1 MKRLQHQKYLDSDKL
16 REMLEECFPWRQY
29 RKMRLNQKEAFE
41 AIAEQGSS
49 VTLELPTGSGKT
61 GIGYT
66 FLEALRKIGHGPL
79 FYLAPVKTLV
89 DQVKQLYPDVKAVY
103 GRSEYQCFYY
113 PDEDLKAN
121 EIPCSLLSDCPHRVD
136 QETGETYA
144 PGVTPCPYLYA
155 KYQAKQGG
163 IVACTTA
170 FYLFTQLF
178 SKEWPTPAGLVI
190 DEAHRIAQSVRSV
203 LSYEITDYH
212 LKRCVELLREIGAEE
227 TEALEKFMKR
237 MIRIVRHKPSGQPT
251 LLEDHEIRGLIE
263 VLAVIDAKQLRQK
276 VKEAVKT
283 KAIDPKERR
292 ETLKRLE
299 VVIRDLHR
307 YLSSFEYSLET
318 DEHKP
323 LDYTYAF
330 YKVEKEENE
339 RVQYRLV
346 IKAYYVAPLIQR
358 MLSPFTV
365 AYSAT
370 VGDPDVFGFETGIKA
385 PVYTFRSD
393 FPAENARIYMP
404 VDTPNLAVKE
414 RSRQDLT
421 RSLRK
426 IAKTC
431 CRLAKKDMRSLAV
444 VVSEKEREK
453 FLMLCGEEGVKAISY
468 GNGVKPKEA
477 ARRFKGGE
485 GEVLVGT
492 VANYGEGVDLPKQ
505 IAPVIFFLRPSYPSP
520 TDPATQF
527 EERRFGQMRWKLW
540 NWRVMQEA
548 LQARGRNIRSADDI
562 GVTFLISQQFR
573 RFAFAALPEWL
584 QDVYRGEMT
593 FEQCANDAMKILK

>member
-1 MKRLQHQKYLDSDKL
+1 MKHQKHLDSDKL
-16 REMLEECFPWRQY
+16 RKMLEECFPWRQY
-29 RKMRLNQKEAFE
+29 RKMRPNQREAFE
-41 AIAEQGSS
+41 IIADQGGS
-49 VTLELPTGSGKT
+49 VTLELPTGTGKT
-61 GIGYT
+61 GVGYT
-66 FLEALRKIGHGPL
+66 FLETMRKLGYGPL

-89 DQVKQLYPDVKAVY
+89 DQVKSLHPDIRAVY
-103 GRSEYQCFYY
+103 GRSEYQCLYY
-113 PDEDLKAN
+113 TNDDFKASDV
-121 EIPCSLLSDCPHRVD
+121 PCLLLSDCSHRVD

-144 PGVTPCPYLYA
+144 AGAAPCPYLHA

-190 DEAHRIAQSVRSV
+190 DEAHRVAQSVRSI

-212 LKRCVELLREIGAEE
+212 LGKCAGLLREIGGEE
-227 TEALEKFMKR
+227 AKTLDTLKKR
-237 MIRIVRHKPSGQPT
+237 MVKIVRRKPSSRQT
-251 LLEDHEIRGLIE
+251 LLEDHEIRELID
-263 VLAVIDAKQLRQK
+263 VLANINTSGLRQK

-283 KAIDPKERR
+283 GKIDPKKQR

-299 VVIRDLHR
+299 VIIHDLHR

-318 DEHKP
+318 DKHKP
-323 LDYTYAF
+323 LNYTYAF
-330 YKVEKEENE
+330 YKAEKEENE
-339 RVQYRLV
+339 FAQYRLV
-346 IKAYYVAPLIQR
+346 IKAYYVAPIIRR

-370 VGDPDVFGFETGIKA
+370 IGDSDVFGFETGIKA
-385 PVYTFRSD
+385 PVYTFKSD
-393 FPAENARIYMP
+393 FPVENARIYMP
-404 VDTPNLAVKE
+404 SDTPNLAVKE
-414 RSRQDLT
+414 RGRQDMT
-421 RSLRK
+421 RCLRK
-426 IAKTC
+426 IAKV
-431 CRLAKKDMRSLAV
+431 CRQFADKNMRSLVV

-453 FLMLCGEEGVKAISY
+453 FLFLCGEESVKVVSY

-477 ARRFKGGE
+477 ARRFKDGE

-492 VANYGEGVDLPKQ
+492 VANYGEGMDLPKQ
-505 IAPVIFFLRPSYPSP
+505 IAPVIFFLRPSYSSP

-562 GVTFLISQQFR
+562 GVTILISQQFR
-573 RFAFAALPEWL
+573 RFAFASLPEWL
-584 QDVYRGEMT
+584 KDAYRGEMN
-593 FEQCANDAMKILK
+593 FDQCVSDTLKLLK